1 MSRTPKKK
9 EAPPSVTEHVT
20 EFEVDSGGTL
30 SMLGHYQP
38 ETRAEFYEDVAGY
51 WSGSPQAL
59 ADAMDEC
66 QPLAWAV
73 HSVYS
78 EFRDELSSDVQEAQ
92 KAGTGHKKRLAALQA
107 RLRTMPEEPEDGVEA
122 WLLALT
128 TREFEEWVSPEI
140 EKWFE
145 SPPDWA
151 FEDDYLPESGT
162 AQGAALAFFRTIEG
176 DSLDLLG
183 VQIVEG
189 DRPGSSYFAAELVQ
203 EINIANSVAIE
214 HRIPVRFVHRQSTE
228 CKRDAPGKLVQTPLP
243 LHNVGASK
251 TLVPADALKVILNA
265 EVAAGS
271 FSEHHELPDGS
282 TVAYTT
288 SQAAGLAALQAVN
301 RYRAKFGELP
311 DWVVIC
317 HPTHRRR
324 VCDWALLNDTP
335 LPALAPGRAT

>member
-1 MSRTPKKK
+1 MSKTPKKQD
-9 EAPPSVTEHVT
+9 APPSVTEDVT

-38 ETRAEFYEDVAGY
+38 ETRAEFYEEVADY
-51 WSGSPQAL
+51 WSGSPQEL

-73 HSVYS
+73 HSIYS
-78 EFRDELSSDVQEAQ
+78 DFRDELSSDLQEAQ
-92 KAGTGHKKRLAALQA
+92 KAGAGHKKRRAALQA
-107 RLRTMPEEPEDGVEA
+107 RLSTMPEEPEDGVEA
-122 WLLALT
+122 WLLPMT
-128 TREFEEWVSPEI
+128 SREFEEWVSPEI

-162 AQGAALAFFRTIEG
+162 AQGAALAFFRAMEG

-203 EINIANSVAIE
+203 EINITNSVAIE
-214 HRIPVRFVHRQSTE
+214 HHIPVRFVHRQLTE
-228 CKRDAPGKLVQTPLP
+228 CKTDAPPKSVQTPRP
-243 LHNVGASK
+243 SHNVGEGRAQ
-251 TLVPADALKVILNA
+251 VRADALKAILD
-265 EVAAGS
+265 EVVAAGS
-271 FSEHHELPDGS
+271 FSEHHELPHGS
-282 TVAYTT
+282 TVTYTT

-301 RYRAKFGELP
+301 RYRVKFGELP
-311 DWVVIC
+311 DWVVRC

-335 LPALAPGRAT
+335 LPALAPGTAT